1 MINLFAAGLVL
12 IGAVIGAFGALLLKK
27 GSRIVSLTNL
37 NLVLG
42 ILLYGVSAIFY
53 LVALKREDLSILYPL
68 VSIGYVWVCLLSVYF
83 LKEKMNLWK
92 WFGIVIIIIG
102 VSFIGIGS

>member
-1 MINLFAAGLVL
+1 ML
-12 IGAVIGAFGALLLKK
+12 IGTVIGAFGALLLKK
-27 GSRIVSLTNL
+27 GSRRVSLANL

-68 VSIGYVWVCLLSVYF
+68 VSIGYIWVCLLSVYF

-102 VSFIGIGS
+102 VSLIGIGS